1 MAKKNLR
8 IHSNRLRRRSL
19 QFFDFY
25 NKMTITT
32 TNEEDVVKLNIPL
45 LIRLFEFAREDA
57 KNDQDL
63 HWVAERLIAHSTS
76 GKTLTMQDYKALTEY
91 TPTPEV

>member
-8 IHSNRLRRRSL
+8 TNSSRRQRRSL

-25 NKMTITT
+25 NMT
-32 TNEEDVVKLNIPL
+32 TNIEDVITLNVPL
-45 LIRLFEFAREDA
+45 LIRLLEFAREDA

-63 HWVAERLIAHSTS
+63 HWVAERLIQHSTE
-76 GKTLTMQDYKALTEY
+76 GKVLTMQDYKALTEY
-91 TPTPEV
+91 NP

>member
-8 IHSNRLRRRSL
+8 IHSSRLRRRTL
-19 QFFDFY
+19 QFFEFY
-25 NKMTITT
+25 NKMTTPEY
-32 TNEEDVVKLNIPL
+32 NEEDVVKLNIPL

-63 HWVAERLIAHSTS
+63 HWVAERLITHSTG
-76 GKTLTMQDYKALTEY
+76 GKTLTMQDYKSLTEY
-91 TPTPEV
+91 NP

>member
-25 NKMTITT
+25 NKMTTT
-32 TNEEDVVKLNIPL
+32 LNEEDVVKLNIPL

-63 HWVAERLIAHSTS
+63 HWVAERLIQHSTE

-91 TPTPEV
+91 NP

>member
-8 IHSNRLRRRSL
+8 IHSNRAQRRSL
-19 QFFDFY
+19 QFFEFY
-25 NKMTITT
+25 NKMTTPEY
-32 TNEEDVVKLNIPL
+32 NEEDVVKLNVPL

-63 HWVAERLIAHSTS
+63 HWVAERLITHSAT
-76 GKTLTMQDYKALTEY
+76 GKTLTMQDYKSLTEY
-91 TPTPEV
+91 NP

>member
-8 IHSNRLRRRSL
+8 THSNRLRRRSL

-25 NKMTITT
+25 NKMTTTT

-63 HWVAERLIAHSTS
+63 HWVAERLIQHSTE

-91 TPTPEV
+91 NP